1 MIKSILWSAFLE
13 RTARHLGLV
22 ACLSIVFNAS
32 DKTHV
37 GNGVILTLAI
47 GASAL
52 HLIGR
57 SVKKE
62 QRKNRFS

>member
-13 RTARHLGLV
+13 KTARHLGLV
-22 ACLSIVFNAS
+22 ACLCIVFNAS

-37 GNGVILTLAI
+37 GKGIVLTLVV

-62 QRKNRFS
+62 QSKKRFS